1 MSFFPPASPQSGI
14 PARLPCL
21 QSRAADKTRG
31 RERRRGS
38 QFIVIVMMSRG
49 ARCARKPLAER
60 RYPLCPMQKKAKT
73 HVSGKS
79 CPTRLLESLYIEHAA
94 RCRLIA
100 TSHMSAT
107 AGSNLGTRETLTQ
120 QNARSSEQKQ
130 VSGPLA
136 AAEGLHELLE
146 ARWLR
151 LGAIR
156 RLGLAVDGRRVRHR
170 PLGQV
175 LSAVLELGLG

>member
-1 MSFFPPASPQSGI
+1 MLGNRLRKEGI
-14 PARLPCL
+14 LYVPCKKKRKRMFQANHVRL
-21 QSRAADKTRG
+21 
-31 RERRRGS
+31 
-38 QFIVIVMMSRG
+38 
-49 ARCARKPLAER
+49 
-60 RYPLCPMQKKAKT
+60 
-73 HVSGKS
+73 
-79 CPTRLLESLYIEHAA
+79 RLLESLYIEHAA
-94 RCRLIA
+94 RCRLVA

-107 AGSNLGTRETLTQ
+107 AGSNLGMRERLTQ

-146 ARWLR
+146 ASWLR